1 MPRADIRTRGLD
13 GRDTE
18 ALDLLLQSRG
28 WQLVEQRLDHELA
41 VQLADLERSHTEVE
55 TAHIRGQVKMLRLA
69 KQLPAMLQTESKK
82 GKRDE

>member
-28 WQLVEQRLDHELA
+28 WQLVEQRLDHELV
-41 VQLADLERSHTEVE
+41 VQLADLERPHSE
-55 TAHIRGQVKMLRLA
+55 TDTAGIRGRVAMLRLA
-69 KQLPAMLQTESKK
+69 KQLPKMLQTESKK
-82 GKRDE
+82 GKRDD